1 MMSEVREASKI
12 RATDMYSTHV
22 LSDIGARSVY
32 LDGKRTGYVINLKT
46 CYYRG
51 LPLSCID
58 FIELEVDGE
67 PVRPEDMTVFCG
79 GKEYA
84 YLDLFKDDM
93 ETETYWPFGSLLRVV
108 VKKDGGIPQGRH
120 QVKVHLGVR
129 CSYTPTRE
137 ATCEKQLT
145 FA

>member
-1 MMSEVREASKI
+1 MAEAQQTNKI
-12 RATDMYSTHV
+12 RATDMYTTHV
-22 LSDIGARSVY
+22 LTDVGARSVY
-32 LDGKRTGYVINLKT
+32 LDGKRTGYAVNLKT

-58 FIELEVDGE
+58 FIELEVDGQ
-67 PVRPEDMTVFCG
+67 PVPPEDMTVQCG

-108 VKKDGGIPQGRH
+108 VRKDGGISQGH
-120 QVKVHLGVR
+120 HKVNVHLGVR
-129 CSYTPTRE
+129 CSYTATRE
-137 ATCEKQLT
+137 ATCEKELT